1 MPAYALPNRATLPP
15 QGEFLKRQLTLTTVL
30 VMVCHALL
38 LWGPSIWWWQQ
49 DPPSHP
55 SESFITRMI
64 VPAPPTPAPP
74 ADPPP
79 PTPRPIPL
87 AKPQPRPKPVPRPRP
102 APAAAVEPPDRPP
115 QESSRNDKP
124 TSLPSLLV
132 PRVGATF
139 GGTAMPEP
147 ITPLLPEPEE
157 IAARAQISAAGDAK
171 VMVPGAG
178 DLSYQVIGLSNG
190 IAYNNGIS
198 TLTWRHDGI
207 WYDSKWYFYHVK
219 VGEDTLR
226 ANGLVTPQ
234 GLAPV
239 SALQRTKTEQSVRF
253 DYSGR
258 RLQFAPGAT
267 DSELPAGGAL
277 DRLSTLVQLGALLAG
292 APERYTP
299 GTAIRI
305 PLTGKGDVTSAA
317 FVIEAEEPITALD
330 GKTLKTLRL
339 THTPTREGDPK
350 IEVWLGPQIEY
361 LPVRLRITQP
371 NGDFAEHTVQQAVA
385 VRVPVYQP
393 PAQAPAPALPAPQA
407 TQ

>member
-1 MPAYALPNRATLPP
+1 
-15 QGEFLKRQLTLTTVL
+15 
-30 VMVCHALL
+30 
-38 LWGPSIWWWQQ
+38 
-49 DPPSHP
+49 
-55 SESFITRMI
+55 
-64 VPAPPTPAPP
+64 
-74 ADPPP
+74 
-79 PTPRPIPL
+79 
-87 AKPQPRPKPVPRPRP
+87 
-102 APAAAVEPPDRPP
+102 
-115 QESSRNDKP
+115 
-124 TSLPSLLV
+124 
-132 PRVGATF
+132 
-139 GGTAMPEP
+139 MPEP

-157 IAARAQISAAGDAK
+157 IAARAQISGAGDAK
-171 VMVPGAG
+171 AVVPGAG

-239 SALQRTKTEQSVRF
+239 SALQRTKIEQSVRF

-258 RLQFAPGAT
+258 RLQFDPGAT
-267 DSELPAGGAL
+267 ESELPAGGAL

-317 FVIEAEEPITALD
+317 FVIEAEESITALD

-339 THTPTREGDPK
+339 AHTPTREGDPK

-393 PAQAPAPALPAPQA
+393 SAQAPAPALPAPQA